1 MVMHT
6 ALVIILGSPASGKT
20 SLAQCLA
27 TDLGIA
33 CLCKDDVKEA
43 LFDTFGV
50 GDRNW
55 SAQMRGASLAALLRI
70 AARQVLAGLPSMV
83 EGNWS
88 GEDLPAFRAISCG
101 IELPFAQ
108 VCCYAEPP
116 EIDRRMRARQR
127 HPGHLDALLTL
138 ELAQNPPLAPRFL
151 DLPGPA
157 WVYRSDQSGD
167 YTEIRRSL
175 ETWLESGQS
184 GPRPS
189 I

>member
-20 SLAQCLA
+20 SLAQRLA
-27 TDLGIA
+27 TDLSIA

-43 LFDTFGV
+43 LFDMLGV

-55 SAQMRGASLAALLRI
+55 SARLSRASLAALFRI
-70 AARQVLAGLPSMV
+70 AARQALVGLPGIV

-88 GEDLPAFRAISCG
+88 GEHLPAFRALSRG
-101 IELPFAQ
+101 VELPFAQ

-116 EIDRRMRARQR
+116 EIDRRLRARQR
-127 HPGHLDALLTL
+127 HPGHLDALLSL

-157 WVYRSDQSGD
+157 WVYRSDQSGN
-167 YTEIRRSL
+167 YSEIRRSL
-175 ETWLESGQS
+175 EIWLESGQS

-189 I
+189 N